1 MQRSSYRHKG
11 SVSRFNQSTVL
22 LLPKKHFE
30 ICGCG
35 KPEPLACFV
44 TRKLRRFS
52 RRAHWNSQL
61 SNSDDSISEDT
72 QLLRGFAVC
81 PVVRLEY
88 ICRRSPFRQGYYD
101 RVICCCR
108 AGHKVMNNWPLVA
121 NVCIICSFVVA
132 RSGLALSILMSL
144 LSTVKQ
150 VDVRK
155 PLAIYLLY
163 SSIGFLFIQRM
174 MREEINKQLARRE
187 HSQPPDAQ
195 IKSQHLIIVQTD
207 LSTDRVH
214 VPTVKDASHRIS
226 S

>member
-1 MQRSSYRHKG
+1 M
-11 SVSRFNQSTVL
+11 SVL
-22 LLPKKHFE
+22 
-30 ICGCG
+30 
-35 KPEPLACFV
+35 FV
-44 TRKLRRFS
+44 G
-52 RRAHWNSQL
+52 
-61 SNSDDSISEDT
+61 I
-72 QLLRGFAVC
+72 
-81 PVVRLEY
+81 
-88 ICRRSPFRQGYYD
+88 
-101 RVICCCR
+101 
-108 AGHKVMNNWPLVA
+108 
-121 NVCIICSFVVA
+121 
-132 RSGLALSILMSL
+132 ALSILMSL